1 MAMKK
6 KFDAVYS
13 EKYTDR
19 EGNEKTRYTN
29 LGSLLERDDG
39 SLTLK
44 LESLPIGF
52 TGWVNFYEPKAREEG
67 GKGEGGSAAPA
78 RPQRQAAAPAPAA
91 DDLPG
96 FQDDDI
102 PF

>member
-19 EGNEKTRYTN
+19 DGNEKTRYTN

-67 GKGEGGSAAPA
+67 GNSSSTGARGGAEQ
-78 RPQRQAAAPAPAA
+78 RPQRQTATAAPA
-91 DDLPG
+91 DD
-96 FQDDDI
+96 FQDGDI